1 LSVPSIPKDYHV
13 DLDVVSSVQ
22 LGGLPTAYRIDINS
36 LPKIQ
41 IAVDPITIN
50 PVDVSVR
57 LKEVPSVRAHIP
69 AVFTVGFSI
78 LGLQLASIRLCGEAQ
93 VINEPYIPNPCEQ
106 CDGSM
111 LAMNVPPPAPEVG
124 VVVPVRGRR
133 KGK

>member
-1 LSVPSIPKDYHV
+1 MSVPSIPNDYHV

-41 IAVDPITIN
+41 IEVDPITIN

-57 LKEVPSVRAHIP
+57 LKEVPSIRAHIP

-93 VINEPYIPNPCEQ
+93 VINEPYVPNPCEQ
-106 CDGSM
+106 CGESVTPIN
-111 LAMNVPPPAPEVG
+111 AAPPAPDVP
-124 VVVPVRGRR
+124 VVVAARGRG

>member
-1 LSVPSIPKDYHV
+1 MSVPSIPKDYHF

-22 LGGLPTAYRIDINS
+22 LAGIPSSYRFDINS

-57 LKEVPSVRAHIP
+57 LKEVPSVRSHIP
-69 AVFTVGFSI
+69 AHFTLGFSI

-93 VINEPYIPNPCEQ
+93 VINEPYVPNPCEQ
-106 CDGSM
+106 WGAAGLNAAPGSIAV
-111 LAMNVPPPAPEVG
+111 LAVPAA
-124 VVVPVRGRR
+124 GRR